1 MKRRILVTI
10 MIFILVVLI
19 FADRYMKLEYNFGFF
34 KYFTQSTSLTS
45 EEKEW
50 LSDHGPLIYGADNS
64 TPPMRYVDPQTGQY
78 KGVTIDYLQ
87 ALSIELETDIIFKP
101 MIWADALDALA
112 RGETDLCDMFPS
124 EKRSELYL
132 FSDPINF
139 QRTVIVVPI
148 DEYKI
153 ENLFDLV
160 GRRVAAQTGDYV
172 NEFLNSN
179 VDGINFVHVPEYS
192 DLFPE
197 LVKGQVDAIVGDE
210 PVLSYY
216 LDELDLGDQYKIV
229 EKPLYELHSVLSVPK
244 DEKILL
250 SIINKGIYSLERKNI
265 MNKIQQKWFGISTP
279 ISRETSDEKMLLI
292 VSFFMLNIMLASYL
306 FFTWNSELKEEVD
319 ARTKE
324 LIISRNDLQR
334 TFDSLTHLMVVL
346 DEDYNIITVNKV
358 FCDTLGVKK
367 HEISGK
373 NLKEIQGLPSLPIIM
388 NVIANTLETGS
399 KSEVELDYMNQTYLI
414 TTSPLIETYESSNRL
429 LMMIQ
434 NVTELRLA
442 EQQVLQ
448 ASKMA
453 AIGQLA
459 AGVAHEIRNPLG
471 LIRNYTYFLKKTHD
485 ISEEMKDKSFTQIE
499 NAVEQASQII
509 DNLLNF
515 SRITDK
521 RITTVNVF
529 AYLKDMIELNHKVME
544 KRDVVY
550 RINIDPN
557 LNWTIME
564 DALKSVL
571 INLISNSVDAMPN
584 GGHLTLTCW
593 TENDKL
599 VITCSDTGQGMTQT
613 DLEKVFNPFFT
624 TKQTGEGTGLGLYI
638 TYNQIQKMNGQI
650 TVESTP
656 DVGTTFRIEL
666 PRLKEAS
673 ENGYK
678 EELI

>member
-87 ALSIELETDIIFKP
+87 ALSTELETDIIFKP

-656 DVGTTFRIEL
+656 RCRNDI
-666 PRLKEAS
+666 
-673 ENGYK
+673 
-678 EELI
+678 

>member
-34 KYFTQSTSLTS
+34 KYFTQSTSLTT
-45 EEKEW
+45 EEEQW

-64 TPPMRYVDPQTGQY
+64 TPPMRYVDPQSGQY

-87 ALSIELETDIIFKP
+87 ALSIELETDIVFKP

-139 QRTVIVVPI
+139 QRTVIVVPTN
-148 DEYKI
+148 EYNI

-160 GRRVAAQTGDYV
+160 GKKVAAQTGDYV

-192 DLFPE
+192 DLFPK
-197 LVKGQVDAIVGDE
+197 LVSGQVDAIVGDE

-244 DEKILL
+244 EEKILL
-250 SIINKGIYSLERKNI
+250 SIINKGIYALERKNI

-367 HEISGK
+367 SQISGK
-373 NLKEIQGLPSLPIIM
+373 NLKEVKGLPSLPIIM

-471 LIRNYTYFLKKTHD
+471 LIRNYTYFLKKTQD
-485 ISEEMKDKSFTQIE
+485 ISDDMKDKSFTQIE

-593 TENDKL
+593 TESEKL
-599 VITCSDTGQGMTQT
+599 VITCSDTGQGMTQS

-673 ENGYK
+673 ENGYE

>member
-34 KYFTQSTSLTS
+34 KYFTQSTSLTT
-45 EEKEW
+45 EEEQW

-87 ALSIELETDIIFKP
+87 ALSIELETDIVFKP

-148 DEYKI
+148 NEYNI

-160 GRRVAAQTGDYV
+160 GKRVAAQTGDYV

-192 DLFPE
+192 DLFPK
-197 LVKGQVDAIVGDE
+197 LVSGQVDAIVGDE

-216 LDELDLGDQYKIV
+216 LDELELGDQYKIV

-244 DEKILL
+244 EEKILL
-250 SIINKGIYSLERKNI
+250 SIINKGIYALERKNI

-367 HEISGK
+367 SQISGK
-373 NLKEIQGLPSLPIIM
+373 NLKEVKGLPSLPIIM

-471 LIRNYTYFLKKTHD
+471 LIRNYTYFLKKTQD
-485 ISEEMKDKSFTQIE
+485 ISDDMKDKSFTQIE

-593 TENDKL
+593 TESNKL
-599 VITCSDTGQGMTQT
+599 VITCSDTGQGMTQS

-673 ENGYK
+673 ENGYE

>member
-499 NAVEQASQII
+499 NAVEQAAR
-509 DNLLNF
+509 LL
-515 SRITDK
+515 IT
-521 RITTVNVF
+521 F
-529 AYLKDMIELNHKVME
+529 
-544 KRDVVY
+544 
-550 RINIDPN
+550 
-557 LNWTIME
+557 
-564 DALKSVL
+564 
-571 INLISNSVDAMPN
+571 
-584 GGHLTLTCW
+584 
-593 TENDKL
+593 
-599 VITCSDTGQGMTQT
+599 
-613 DLEKVFNPFFT
+613 
-624 TKQTGEGTGLGLYI
+624 
-638 TYNQIQKMNGQI
+638 
-650 TVESTP
+650 
-656 DVGTTFRIEL
+656 
-666 PRLKEAS
+666 
-673 ENGYK
+673 
-678 EELI
+678 

>member
-216 LDELDLGDQYKIV
+216 LDELDLGDHIK
-229 EKPLYELHSVLSVPK
+229 
-244 DEKILL
+244 
-250 SIINKGIYSLERKNI
+250 
-265 MNKIQQKWFGISTP
+265 
-279 ISRETSDEKMLLI
+279 
-292 VSFFMLNIMLASYL
+292 
-306 FFTWNSELKEEVD
+306 
-319 ARTKE
+319 
-324 LIISRNDLQR
+324 
-334 TFDSLTHLMVVL
+334 
-346 DEDYNIITVNKV
+346 
-358 FCDTLGVKK
+358 
-367 HEISGK
+367 
-373 NLKEIQGLPSLPIIM
+373 
-388 NVIANTLETGS
+388 
-399 KSEVELDYMNQTYLI
+399 
-414 TTSPLIETYESSNRL
+414 
-429 LMMIQ
+429 
-434 NVTELRLA
+434 
-442 EQQVLQ
+442 
-448 ASKMA
+448 
-453 AIGQLA
+453 
-459 AGVAHEIRNPLG
+459 
-471 LIRNYTYFLKKTHD
+471 
-485 ISEEMKDKSFTQIE
+485 
-499 NAVEQASQII
+499 
-509 DNLLNF
+509 
-515 SRITDK
+515 
-521 RITTVNVF
+521 
-529 AYLKDMIELNHKVME
+529 
-544 KRDVVY
+544 
-550 RINIDPN
+550 
-557 LNWTIME
+557 
-564 DALKSVL
+564 
-571 INLISNSVDAMPN
+571 
-584 GGHLTLTCW
+584 
-593 TENDKL
+593 
-599 VITCSDTGQGMTQT
+599 
-613 DLEKVFNPFFT
+613 
-624 TKQTGEGTGLGLYI
+624 
-638 TYNQIQKMNGQI
+638 
-650 TVESTP
+650 
-656 DVGTTFRIEL
+656 
-666 PRLKEAS
+666 
-673 ENGYK
+673 
-678 EELI
+678 

>member
-45 EEKEW
+45 EEEQW

-87 ALSIELETDIIFKP
+87 ALSIELETDIVFKP

-139 QRTVIVVPI
+139 QRTVIVVPTN
-148 DEYKI
+148 EYNI

-160 GRRVAAQTGDYV
+160 GKRVAAQTGDYV

-192 DLFPE
+192 DLFPK
-197 LVKGQVDAIVGDE
+197 LVSGQVDAIVGDE

-216 LDELDLGDQYKIV
+216 LDELELGDQYKIV

-244 DEKILL
+244 EEKILL
-250 SIINKGIYSLERKNI
+250 SIINKGIYALERKNI

-367 HEISGK
+367 SQISGK
-373 NLKEIQGLPSLPIIM
+373 NLKEVKGLPSLPIIM

-471 LIRNYTYFLKKTHD
+471 LIRNYTYFLKKTQD
-485 ISEEMKDKSFTQIE
+485 ISDDMKDKSFTQIE

-593 TENDKL
+593 TESDKL
-599 VITCSDTGQGMTQT
+599 VITCSDTGQGMTQS

-673 ENGYK
+673 ENGYE